1 MQNIYNIF
9 CFWAMTSKLLYGKIW
24 GLFAFVVLIEDYLF
38 RWCVVAVVMKNGKNG
53 IKSYYDFKGSDKN
66 TIKYKRSV
74 IVGLKLSKPLFSWP
88 KDKERL
94 LGIINTYLSYVE
106 LSKIDRVAES
116 METKSLV
123 DALVSASE
131 EEAESNE
138 VAKDSEPSAEAK
150 DSEAGAEGET
160 SEKEGDGS
168 QAEEEGSEE
177 KSATEEPDEPVY
189 ENVKEETI
197 IDEGEYAEVPD
208 QLYDVENCSAKVL
221 GNIVRILNY
230 RSKIIRKIRLMRKA
244 NLDEEKVNA
253 EIEKVVVYNI
263 VLAKFLPILNKQET
277 IDKVNLKSATRLFED
292 VCVEGYE
299 EIPTQSNIENEIK
312 KNKEDQDFDIVAAL
326 AYVGVT
332 VDKDDYGYYTVK
344 SYNNGRGIKYFIGKA
359 EKSFALSKNHC
370 HRFIDE
376 FLNKP
381 IEKRKFITPGQVFIS
396 YINEAEKSLGI
407 NSRSAVEL
415 TGLFGAMNSSKNT
428 KQYFKDMIKKYSRNA
443 QEWKDFQKLFEG
455 EYYSNKESKDDLT
468 NKIHIKQ
475 QAKRLV
481 IGELFEEIINYGDIL
496 THEQIGINDY
506 RISDI
511 SRDFGLDFDL
521 SGIDVNR
528 TRIERLEDQTFRII
542 NSMHG
547 ILQQL
552 RAFTQDIIDNYTVDY
567 LRKEKIFLLQQDDQN
582 EFISKKKEY
591 EDLIKKLSYDKGKDS
606 ASQIAYFQSQV
617 DDLTQKIGNNDY
629 VEAKNIL
636 LKSKNNF
643 RILLINAKSQKE
655 KCLIAIRDAKE
666 KAQTLKKVLTIEEQ
680 IEIIREVLST
690 APELVITFDRGK
702 ATSWTKHRVG
712 EKAEKRQEPLT
723 EVDRTIEETAA
734 KISDESHQKIMQENL
749 IREKVKK
756 SQKEDRVKSVNAY
769 INAYGSIVGNA
780 TGVGA
785 FGGYMPNI
793 PASVPSGGGS
803 QVPTTTGPT
812 FAPATMGM
820 PKNTAVDPMPSGQPS
835 MVSVAGGESGSIATP
850 RNIASL
856 HTEPQLFGAGQS
868 SASAGG
874 NMSRY
879 ENAPSGASGVVG
891 QSAPINTQTTSVA
904 QPVAPQVVGQGVQY
918 PQMPTSM
925 PMYAGMMPNMMG
937 GMVPPMMSQQGM
949 PNYNNDYQNFDYV
962 SDGIEPCVLPYVVGY
977 ESKGV
982 TKYGNMLERYA
993 TMDRYKFLLTTNN
1006 NALYTYIETKQ
1017 QQIQTPEQVISDLH
1031 IRYLKNAMSKSGL
1044 GTLDSNL
1051 ATFDYN
1057 ADERRFLSQYVPQN
1071 LIDIVISDYKELIES
1086 IDFQL
1091 LKDLIE
1097 HKFAGTLEN
1106 YIPDDI
1112 KSDMVT
1118 CANMVASVV
1127 KVIMSDSQIKK
1138 TYEAYS
1144 SKMKQA
1150 YIDELI
1156 GQIESNQV
1164 PTVKLDTEDVYS
1176 RILDYVSFSIKGQN
1190 VIIQSEDAKDSG
1202 LGTYPRSVFFKQKEN
1217 ADIALRSG
1225 KILSY
1230 EQNEIITTRNEPSL
1244 GDEKIVNLFGVLYK
1258 FNGAYNKLL
1267 LKLKPYT
1274 LTGGVKFMENLVDAI
1289 NEKLDMKVTVLNQDK
1304 KKNTVSLVKF
1314 ASKEKEK
1321 VLQDEDKVFDYE
1333 DDNWF
1338 VRKGFVL
1345 NKNKIRDYYLLI
1357 AFGFKYGLDRTK
1369 EKLKQDF
1376 YSNNILSLNKIN
1388 ETFKDLPED
1397 MVSLITS
1404 VIRDVMMS
1412 NCERVIDYID
1422 FVNDRFST
1430 IINKMLYINRMI
1442 IESNNFDKK
1451 DKNEKLETLLAL
1463 DLDFVTKAEDIIA
1476 PHPEIYS
1483 TTDEI
1488 EHYESL
1494 YLYYSLT
1501 QLFDKMSGDER
1512 FVTKELTEYFE
1523 ELKRKFRSKLLGKI
1537 RDKIS
1542 LNGYEQD
1549 LAKYFELKLDNV
1561 KDIEMGGEDKVE
1573 EISEEEKKSIVKL
1586 KNIDVIFKGI
1596 LDGYKKAIKSES
1608 NAYVLDQ
1615 MKEVTEVLEYI
1626 GELPGPKSPEKD
1638 LEIALP
1644 NNQTIIC
1651 NVKGFLQQYLFR
1663 FIVDK
1668 EHELGPFAYVV
1679 SELVEHEEMSDTV
1692 KNIEIVANKLNAP
1705 ELGINLI
1712 AKFSSINISNNG
1724 NVLKIG
1730 DNISTV
1736 VETINRLKTP
1746 TDQQKALNRDVFY
1759 KEGVAGVQEIFSQY
1773 FNRLKLENM
1782 D

>member
-1 MQNIYNIF
+1 M
-9 CFWAMTSKLLYGKIW
+9 LLS
-24 GLFAFVVLIEDYLF
+24 YLSRIIF
-38 RWCVVAVVMKNGKNG
+38 RWCVVAVVMKNGNDG
-53 IKSYYDFKGSDKN
+53 IKSFYNFKGSDKN
-66 TIKYKRSV
+66 TIKYKRT
-74 IVGLKLSKPLFSWP
+74 ILAGLKLNKPLFSWP

-106 LSKIDRVAES
+106 LAKIDKVADTIEES
-116 METKSLV
+116 GLV
-123 DALVSASE
+123 DSLVSASV
-131 EEAESNE
+131 ESENE
-138 VAKDSEPSAEAK
+138 QKEMSADNKEVEFPDGGEK
-150 DSEAGAEGET
+150 PFEIEGEEVT
-160 SEKEGDGS
+160 SDGE
-168 QAEEEGSEE
+168 QDITNDE
-177 KSATEEPDEPVY
+177 SATDENTATDDKEQSSEISSEPVY
-189 ENVKEETI
+189 ENVHEEEV

-208 QLYDVENCSAKVL
+208 QLYDVESCSAKVL
-221 GNIVRILNY
+221 GNVVRILNY
-230 RSKIIRKIRLMRKA
+230 RSRIIRKIRLMRKA
-244 NLDEEKVNA
+244 GLDEERINS

-277 IDKVNLKSATRLFED
+277 VDKVNLKTATKLFED

-299 EIPTQSNIENEIK
+299 EIPTQSNIESEIK

-332 VDKDDYGYYTVK
+332 VDKDDYGYYSVK
-344 SYNNGRGIKYFIGKA
+344 SYNNGKGIKYFIGKA

-407 NSRSAVEL
+407 NTRSAVEL
-415 TGLFGAMNSSKNT
+415 NGLFGAMNSTKNT

-443 QEWKDFQKLFEG
+443 QEWKDFQKLYEG

-481 IGELFEEIINYGDIL
+481 IGELFEEFINYGDIL
-496 THEQIGINDY
+496 SSEQIGINDY

-511 SRDFGLDFDL
+511 SRDFGLDFDI

-528 TRIERLEDQTFRII
+528 TRIERLEDQTFRIV

-582 EFISKKKEY
+582 EYISKKKEY

-606 ASQIAYFQSQV
+606 ASQIAYYQSQV

-655 KCLIAIRDAKE
+655 KCLIAIKEAKE
-666 KAQTLKKVLTIEEQ
+666 KAEMLKKTLSIDEQ
-680 IEIIREVLST
+680 IEIIREVLSV

-723 EVDRTIEETAA
+723 DVDRTIEETAA

-756 SQKEDRVKSVNAY
+756 SQKEERVKSVNAY

-793 PASVPSGGGS
+793 PTSVPSGAGS
-803 QVPTTTGPT
+803 VPTTTGPT
-812 FAPATMGM
+812 FSPATMGM
-820 PKNTAVDPMPSGQPS
+820 PKNTAVDPMPSQPI
-835 MVSVAGGESGSIATP
+835 SVGVGGGYADNSTSIATP

-856 HTEPQLFGAGQS
+856 HTEPQLFG
-868 SASAGG
+868 SASSNANMGG
-874 NMSRY
+874 NMGSNY
-879 ENAPSGASGVVG
+879 SAGMSNGGNVSSAGMSSGVGVQSGASMNGTNSGTPYVGVSP
-891 QSAPINTQTTSVA
+891 Q
-904 QPVAPQVVGQGVQY
+904 QP
-918 PQMPTSM
+918 MPSYVPPMGAM
-925 PMYAGMMPNMMG
+925 PMYGGMMPGMMG
-937 GMVPPMMSQQGM
+937 GMAPAMPQQGT
-949 PNYNNDYQNFDYV
+949 PNYNRDYQNFDYV

-1006 NALYTYIETKQ
+1006 NSLYSYIETKQ
-1017 QQIQTPEQVISDLH
+1017 QQIQTPEQVVSDLH

-1044 GTLDSNL
+1044 ATLDSNL
-1051 ATFDYN
+1051 ATFDYKS
-1057 ADERRFLSQYVPQN
+1057 DVRRFLSQYVPQN
-1071 LIDIVISDYKELIES
+1071 LIDIVISDYNELLES
-1086 IDFQL
+1086 IDFDL

-1112 KSDMVT
+1112 KENMVT
-1118 CANMVASVV
+1118 SANMIASVV
-1127 KVIMSDSQIKK
+1127 KVIMSDSSIKK

-1144 SKMKQA
+1144 SKMKQS
-1150 YIDELI
+1150 YIDELV
-1156 GQIESNQV
+1156 GKIESNQI
-1164 PTVKLDTEDVYS
+1164 PMQKLDTEDVYS
-1176 RILDYVSFSIKGQN
+1176 RVLDYVSFSIKGQN
-1190 VIIQSEDAKDSG
+1190 VIIQTEDAKDSG

-1217 ADIALRSG
+1217 ADISLKTG
-1225 KILSY
+1225 KVLSY

-1244 GDEKIVNLFGVLYK
+1244 GDDKVVNLFGVLYK

-1314 ASKEKEK
+1314 ASKEKDK
-1321 VLQDEDKVFDYE
+1321 VLLDEDKVFDYD

-1345 NKNKIRDYYLLI
+1345 NKSKVREYYLLV

-1369 EKLKQDF
+1369 EDLKKDF
-1376 YSNNILSLNKIN
+1376 YNNNILSLNKIN
-1388 ETFKDLPED
+1388 EVFKDQPED

-1412 NCERVIDYID
+1412 NCERVIDYLD
-1422 FVNDRFST
+1422 FINDRFST
-1430 IINKMLYINRMI
+1430 FINKMLYINRMI

-1463 DLDFVTKAEDIIA
+1463 DLDFATKSEDIIA

-1483 TTDEI
+1483 STQEI
-1488 EHYESL
+1488 EHYEKL

-1501 QLFDKMSGDER
+1501 ELYDKLSTDER
-1512 FVTKELTEYFE
+1512 FVTKSLTEYFE
-1523 ELKRKFRSKLLGKI
+1523 EMKRKFRSMLLGKI
-1537 RDKIS
+1537 RDGIS

-1561 KDIEMGGEDKVE
+1561 KDIEMGIATQE
-1573 EISEEEKKSIVKL
+1573 EELTEEEKKSIVKL
-1586 KNIDVIFKGI
+1586 QNIDVIFKGI

-1608 NAYVLDQ
+1608 DAYVLDQ

-1626 GELPGPKSPEKD
+1626 GELPSPKSPEKD

-1651 NVKGFLQQYLFR
+1651 NIKGFLQQYLFR
-1663 FIVDK
+1663 YIVDK

-1679 SELVEHEEMSDTV
+1679 SELVEHEEMADTV

-1736 VETINRLKTP
+1736 VETVNRLKTP

-1759 KEGVAGVQEIFSQY
+1759 KEGVHGVQEIFEQY
-1773 FNRLKLENM
+1773 FSRLKLENM

>member
-1 MQNIYNIF
+1 
-9 CFWAMTSKLLYGKIW
+9 
-24 GLFAFVVLIEDYLF
+24 
-38 RWCVVAVVMKNGKNG
+38 MKNGKNEL
-53 IKSYYDFKGSDKN
+53 KSYYDFKGSDKN

-74 IVGLKLSKPLFSWP
+74 LAGLKLNKPLFSWP

-106 LSKIDRVAES
+106 LAKIDKVAETIEES
-116 METKSLV
+116 SLV
-123 DALVSASE
+123 DSLVSASAME
-131 EEAESNE
+131 ET
-138 VAKDSEPSAEAK
+138 VA
-150 DSEAGAEGET
+150 
-160 SEKEGDGS
+160 SEKVEET
-168 QAEEEGSEE
+168 AEENVEEPTQESETDEEKDTAEQSEE
-177 KSATEEPDEPVY
+177 SASGDTNADTANSENDTPSEVDEEPVY
-189 ENVKEETI
+189 ENVRDESI

-208 QLYDVENCSAKVL
+208 QLYDIEDCSAKVL
-221 GNIVRILNY
+221 GNVVRILNY
-230 RSKIIRKIRLMRKA
+230 RSRIIRKIRLMRKA
-244 NLDEEKVNA
+244 GLDEERINA

-277 IDKVNLKSATRLFED
+277 VDKINLKTATKLFED

-299 EIPTQSNIENEIK
+299 EIPTQTNIESEIK

-344 SYNNGRGIKYFIGKA
+344 SYNNGKGIKYFIGKA

-407 NSRSAVEL
+407 NTRSAVEL
-415 TGLFGAMNSSKNT
+415 NGLFGAMNSTKNT

-443 QEWKDFQKLFEG
+443 QEWKDFQKLYEG

-481 IGELFEEIINYGDIL
+481 IGELFEEFINYGDIL
-496 THEQIGINDY
+496 SSEQIGINDY

-511 SRDFGLDFDL
+511 SRDFGLDFDI

-528 TRIERLEDQTFRII
+528 TRIERLEDQTFRIV

-606 ASQIAYFQSQV
+606 ASQIAYYQSQV
-617 DDLTQKIGNNDY
+617 DDLTQKIGNSEY

-655 KCLIAIRDAKE
+655 KCLIAINEAKE
-666 KAQTLKKVLTIEEQ
+666 KAETLKKTLSIDEKL
-680 IEIIREVLST
+680 EIIREVLSS

-723 EVDRTIEETAA
+723 QVDRTIEETAA

-756 SQKEDRVKSVNAY
+756 SQKEERVKSVNAY

-793 PASVPSGGGS
+793 PASVTSGG

-812 FAPATMGM
+812 FSPATIGM
-820 PKNTAVDPMPSGQPS
+820 PKNTAVDPMPSGVAS
-835 MVSVAGGESGSIATP
+835 VGVSGGVGNGASGSIATP

-856 HTEPQLFGAGQS
+856 HTEPQLFGATPSNGNV
-868 SASAGG
+868 GE
-874 NMSRY
+874 NMSANY
-879 ENAPSGASGVVG
+879 GSGANRNVASGVGGVQPSVG
-891 QSAPINTQTTSVA
+891 VQSTPVSGGVPYQGVS
-904 QPVAPQVVGQGVQY
+904 QGVAPQQ
-918 PQMPTSM
+918 PMPSYVPPMGAM
-925 PMYAGMMPNMMG
+925 PMYGMMPGMMG
-937 GMVPPMMSQQGM
+937 GVPMMPQGGT
-949 PNYNNDYQNFDYV
+949 PNYNREYQNFDYV
-962 SDGIEPCVLPYVVGY
+962 SDGIEPCILPYVVGY

-1017 QQIQTPEQVISDLH
+1017 QQIQTPEQVVSDLH

-1044 GTLDSNL
+1044 ATLDSNL
-1051 ATFDYN
+1051 ATFDYKS
-1057 ADERRFLSQYVPQN
+1057 DVRRFLSQYVPQN
-1071 LIDIVISDYKELIES
+1071 LIDIVISDYQELLES
-1086 IDFQL
+1086 IDFDL
-1091 LKDLIE
+1091 LKDLVE

-1112 KSDMVT
+1112 KENMVI
-1118 CANMVASVV
+1118 CANMIASVG
-1127 KVIMSDSQIKK
+1127 KVIMSDSSIKK

-1144 SKMKQA
+1144 SKMKQS
-1150 YIDELI
+1150 YIDELVGKI
-1156 GQIESNQV
+1156 ESGQI

-1176 RILDYVSFSIKGQN
+1176 RVLDYVSFSIKGQN
-1190 VIIQSEDAKDSG
+1190 VIIQTEDAKDSG

-1217 ADIALRSG
+1217 ADIALKTG

-1244 GDEKIVNLFGVLYK
+1244 NDDKVVNLFGVLYK

-1267 LKLKPYT
+1267 LKLKPYN

-1314 ASKEKEK
+1314 ASKEKDK
-1321 VLQDEDKVFDYE
+1321 VLLDEDRVFDYE
-1333 DDNWF
+1333 DENWF

-1345 NKNKIRDYYLLI
+1345 NKTKIREYYLLV

-1376 YSNNILSLNKIN
+1376 YNNNILSLNKIN
-1388 ETFKDLPED
+1388 ETFKDQPED
-1397 MVSLITS
+1397 MISLVTS

-1412 NCERVIDYID
+1412 NCERVIDYLD
-1422 FVNDRFST
+1422 FVNGRFENV
-1430 IINKMLYINRMI
+1430 INKMLYINRMI
-1442 IESNNFDKK
+1442 VESNNFDKK

-1463 DLDFVTKAEDIIA
+1463 DLDFVTKADDIIA

-1483 TTDEI
+1483 TTEEI
-1488 EHYESL
+1488 EHYEKL

-1501 QLFDKMSGDER
+1501 ELFEKLATDDR

-1523 ELKRKFRSKLLGKI
+1523 ELKRKFRSMLLGKI
-1537 RDKIS
+1537 RDGIS

-1561 KDIEMGGEDKVE
+1561 KDIEMGVASQE
-1573 EISEEEKKSIVKL
+1573 EELTEEEKKSIVKL

-1596 LDGYKKAIKSES
+1596 LDGYKKALKSES
-1608 NAYVLDQ
+1608 DAYVLDQ
-1615 MKEVTEVLEYI
+1615 MKEVTEVLEYV
-1626 GELPGPKSPEKD
+1626 GELPSPKSPEKD

-1651 NVKGFLQQYLFR
+1651 NIKGFLQQYLFR
-1663 FIVDK
+1663 YIVDK

-1679 SELVEHEEMSDTV
+1679 SELVEHEEMADTV

-1759 KEGVAGVQEIFSQY
+1759 KEGVSGVQEIFEQY
-1773 FNRLKLENM
+1773 FSRLKLENM